1 MKTYMD
7 VVTVNILGIAN
18 IVTFARPFDLINC
31 FTGNCSLNIM
41 LFASLGSFTAS

>member
-7 VVTVNILGIAN
+7 VMAVHILGIAN
-18 IVTFARPFDLINC
+18 IVAFARSFDFINC

-41 LFASLGSFTAS
+41 LFTTLGSFAAS